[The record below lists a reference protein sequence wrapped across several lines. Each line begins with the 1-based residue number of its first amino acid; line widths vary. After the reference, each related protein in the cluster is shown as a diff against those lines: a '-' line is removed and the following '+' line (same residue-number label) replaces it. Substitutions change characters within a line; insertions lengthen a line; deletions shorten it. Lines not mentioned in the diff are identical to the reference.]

1 MSSSAKI
8 KQTHLD
14 RNAYVYVRQS
24 TATQVQHNRESTRR
38 QYNLVDRAMAL
49 GWPKER
55 VKVIDEDLARSGAGS
70 VERDGFTR
78 MTAEAALGQVG
89 LILSIEVSRVARNNA
104 DWYRL
109 LDLCGV
115 TDTLI
120 GDEDGLYHAGLF
132 NDRLLLGLKGTMAEA
147 ELHVIR
153 ARLDGG
159 IRNKA
164 ARGEL
169 RRGLP
174 IGFVWGEED
183 GEVRLHP
190 DQAVTGA
197 IRALFDK
204 FAEVGSA
211 RQVWLWFRSEGL
223 RFPLQANGLREIR
236 WVTPTYTAIHNI
248 LTNPVY
254 AGAYTY
260 GKTRQERYV
269 DQSGRLRKRLR
280 RLPSSEWAV
289 LIQDHHEGFIDWD
302 TYEMNQA
309 RLKQNTRPRPHQ
321 AGGAVREG
329 AALLQGL
336 ATCASC
342 GRRLNVYYQGRNAT
356 PGYYCPSSNIAN
368 GRGRWCMRVGGARID
383 KAVSEAVLE
392 AVAPAGMQAALQA
405 EELIETEY
413 DSAVAQ
419 WRLQVEQARYQ
430 AERAERRYRSVEP
443 ENRLVARTLEAE
455 WEQRLDELATA
466 EAALTR
472 CEHQCPKRLTDQQRE
487 RIHRLGSD
495 LNRVWAASTTTDRDR
510 KELLRCMLEEV
521 IVAVNRAAAQAHLTL
536 RWRGGTFTELDVP
549 LWHPKETVVRTDE
562 HTVDLLRRLAEHH
575 TDATIA
581 GILNRQ
587 GRKTVR
593 GLRFTSNRVSSLRR
607 SWKIP
612 RYQPPET
619 PPEGELVT
627 VEKAAQIL
635 GVAPSTV
642 HRWINDGFIAGEQ
655 VTPGAPWRIRVAD
668 DWQERF
674 VEEPPPAYVA
684 MQVATRILGVSR
696 QTVLQRVKRGELQA
710 VHVCR
715 GRRKGLR
722 IKVLEN
728 QPTLF
733 VPAEKA
739 GV

>member
-1 MSSSAKI
+1 MSSNSKI
-8 KQTHLD
+8 KSTHLD

-24 TATQVQHNRESTRR
+24 TATQVQHNRESTLR
-38 QYNLVDRAMAL
+38 QYKLVDRAVDL
-49 GWPKER
+49 GWQKEK
-55 VKVIDEDLARSGAGS
+55 VKIIDEDLARSGSSS
-70 VERDGFTR
+70 VERDGFTK
-78 MTAEAALGQVG
+78 MTADVALGQVG

-174 IGFVWGEED
+174 VGFVWGEED
-183 GEVRLHP
+183 GEVLVHP
-190 DQAVTGA
+190 DAAIAGA
-197 IRALFDK
+197 IRTVFEK
-204 FAEVGSA
+204 FAELGSA
-211 RQVWLWFRSEGL
+211 RQVWLWFRGEGL
-223 RFPLQANGLREIR
+223 SFPMQTTGLREIR
-236 WVTPTYTAIHNI
+236 WVSPTYTTIHEI
-248 LTNPVY
+248 LISPVY

-269 DQSGRLRKRLR
+269 DETGRFRKRLR
-280 RLPSSEWAV
+280 RLPQSEWAV
-289 LIQDHHEGFIDWD
+289 LIPQHHEGFIDWN

-309 RLKQNTRPRPHQ
+309 RLKQNIRPRPHQ

-342 GRRLNVYYQGRNAT
+342 GRRLKVYYQGRNST
-356 PGYYCPSSNIAN
+356 PGYYCPSSNVTN
-368 GRGRWCMRVGGARID
+368 GRGQWCMRVGGARLD
-383 KAVSEAVLE
+383 KAVSVAFLE

-405 EELIETEY
+405 EEMIEAEH
-413 DSAVAQ
+413 DSAMAQ

-455 WEQRLDELATA
+455 WEKRLDELTA
-466 EAALTR
+466 AEGELTR
-472 CEHQCPKRLTDQQRE
+472 REHQRPQRLTEEQRE
-487 RIHRLGSD
+487 GIHRLGAD
-495 LNRVWAASTTTDRDR
+495 LSRAWEAPTTTDRDR
-510 KELLRCMLEEV
+510 KELLRALLEEV
-521 IVAVNRAAAQAHLTL
+521 NIAVNRAEAQAHLTL
-536 RWRGGTFTELDVP
+536 RWRGGRFNEIDVAI
-549 LWHPKETVVRTDE
+549 WHPRDSIVRTDE
-562 HTVDLLRRLAEHH
+562 DTVDLLRRLAAHYP
-575 TDATIA
+575 DDTIA
-581 GILNRQ
+581 GIFNRQ
-587 GRKTVR
+587 GRRTAY
-593 GLRFTSNRVSSLRR
+593 GLGFTAGRVGSLRHH
-607 SWKIP
+607 WKIP
-612 RYQPPET
+612 RFRPPQH
-619 PPEGELVT
+619 PPEGEPVPI
-627 VEKAAQIL
+627 EKAARVL
-635 GVAPSTV
+635 GVVPSTV
-642 HRWINDGFIAGEQ
+642 HRWLNEGFIAGEQ
-655 VTPGAPWRIRVAD
+655 TTPGAPWRIRIDEAVKAH
-668 DWQERF
+668 F
-674 VEEPPPAYVA
+674 VESTPEGYVP
-684 MQVATRILGVSR
+684 MIEATKVLGVTR

-710 VHVCR
+710 VHVCH
-715 GRRKGLR
+715 GKRKGLR
-722 IKVLEN
+722 IRVIDS
-728 QPTLF
+728 QPSLF
-733 VPAEKA
+733 DSASSE

>member
-1 MSSSAKI
+1 MSSNPKI
-8 KQTHLD
+8 KPTHLD

-38 QYNLVDRAMAL
+38 QYKLVDRAVDL

-55 VKVIDEDLARSGAGS
+55 VQVIDEDLARSGAGS
-70 VERDGFTR
+70 VERDGFTK
-78 MTAEAALGQVG
+78 MTADVALGQVG

-159 IRNKA
+159 IRSKA

-174 IGFVWGEED
+174 VGFVWGEED
-183 GEVRLHP
+183 GEVLLHP

-197 IRALFDK
+197 IRTVFEK
-204 FAEVGSA
+204 FEEVGSA
-211 RQVWLWFRSEGL
+211 RQVWLWFRNEGL
-223 RFPLQANGLREIR
+223 SFPLQTIGVDELR
-236 WVTPTYTAIHNI
+236 WVTPTYTAIHHI

-269 DQSGRLRKRLR
+269 DETGRLRKRLR
-280 RLPSSEWAV
+280 RLPREEWAV
-289 LIQDHHEGFIDWD
+289 LIKDHHEGFIDWD
-302 TYEMNQA
+302 AFEMNQA
-309 RLKQNTRPRPHQ
+309 RIKQNTRPQRHQ

-329 AALLQGL
+329 TALLQGI

-342 GRRLNVYYQGRNAT
+342 GRKLNVYYQGRNNT
-356 PGYYCPSSNIAN
+356 PGYYCPSSNLAN
-368 GRGRWCMRVGGARID
+368 GRGQWCMRVGGARID
-383 KAVSEAVLE
+383 KAVSTAFLDT
-392 AVAPAGMQAALQA
+392 VAPAGMQAAIQA
-405 EELIETEY
+405 EELIEIEY
-413 DSAVAQ
+413 DGAIAQ
-419 WRLQVEQARYQ
+419 WRLQVEQARYHT
-430 AERAERRYRSVEP
+430 ERAERRYRSVEP

-455 WEQRLDELATA
+455 WEKRLDELTTA
-466 EAALTR
+466 EAELTKR
-472 CEHQCPKRLTDQQRE
+472 EHRRPQQLTEEQRE

-495 LNRVWAASTTTDRDR
+495 LNLAWEAPTTTDRDR
-510 KELLRCMLEEV
+510 KELLRCLLEEV
-521 IVAVNRAAAQAHLTL
+521 NIAVDREAAQAHLEL
-536 RWRGGTFTELDVP
+536 RWRGGMFTEIEVA
-549 LWHPKETVVRTDE
+549 LWHPRESVVRTDE
-562 HTVDLLRRLAEHH
+562 ETIDLVRRLAAFYP
-575 TDATIA
+575 DAKTA

-587 GRKTVR
+587 GRKTAY
-593 GLRFTSNRVSSLRR
+593 GLPFTATRVANLRQH
-607 SWKIP
+607 WKIP
-612 RYQPPET
+612 GFRRSKT
-619 PPEGELVT
+619 LTEGEPVT
-627 VEKAAQIL
+627 VAKAAEIL
-635 GVAPSTV
+635 GVVPSTV
-642 HRWINDGFIAGEQ
+642 HRWLQEGFIAGEQ
-655 VTPGAPWRIRVAD
+655 VTPGAPWRIRINDAVKAH
-668 DWQERF
+668 F
-674 VEEPPPAYVA
+674 VETAPEGYVP
-684 MQVATRILGVSR
+684 MIEATKLLGVTR
-696 QTVLQRVKRGELQA
+696 QTVLQRVKRGELEA
-710 VHVCR
+710 VHVTH

-722 IKVLEN
+722 IKVVDT
-728 QPTLF
+728 QPSLF
-733 VPAEKA
+733 DATPSE

>member
-1 MSSSAKI
+1 MSSSEKI
-8 KQTHLD
+8 KQIHLD

-24 TATQVQHNRESTRR
+24 TATQVEHNRESTRR
-38 QYNLVDRAMAL
+38 QYNLVDRAIAL

-55 VKVIDEDLARSGAGS
+55 VQVVDEDLARTGSGDA
-70 VERDGFTR
+70 ERGGFTQ
-78 MTAEAALGQVG
+78 MAGDVALGQVG
-89 LILSIEVSRVARNNA
+89 MILSIEVSRLARNNA

-120 GDEDGLYHAGLF
+120 GDEDGLYHPGLF

-159 IRNKA
+159 IRSKA

-174 IGFVWGEED
+174 VGFVWGDRE
-183 GEVRLHP
+183 GEVLFHP

-197 IRALFDK
+197 IGTVFER
-204 FAEVGSA
+204 FAELGSA

-223 RFPLQANGLREIR
+223 SFPLQSNGLSEIR

-269 DQSGRLRKRLR
+269 DEIGRLRKRLR
-280 RLPSSEWAV
+280 RLPRSEWSV
-289 LIQDHHEGFIDWD
+289 LIQDHHRGFIDWN
-302 TYEMNQA
+302 TYEMIQA
-309 RLKQNTRPRPHQ
+309 RIKQNTRPGPHQ
-321 AGGAVREG
+321 SGGAVREG
-329 AALLQGL
+329 AALLQGI

-368 GRGRWCMRVGGARID
+368 GRGHWCMRVGGARID
-383 KAVSEAVLE
+383 KAVSTAFLE
-392 AVAPAGMQAALQA
+392 AITPAGMQAALQA
-405 EELIETEY
+405 EELIEAKY

-419 WRLQVEQARYQ
+419 WRLQVEQAGYQ
-430 AERAERRYRSVEP
+430 AQRAGRRYRSVEP

-455 WEQRLDELATA
+455 WEKRLDELTAA
-466 EAALTR
+466 EAELAR
-472 CEHQCPKRLTDQQRE
+472 REHHRPQRLTDQQRE
-487 RIHRLGSD
+487 CIHRLGAD
-495 LNRVWAASTTTDRDR
+495 LNRVWEAPTTTDRDR
-510 KELLRCMLEEV
+510 KELLRSSLEEV
-521 IVAVNRAAAQAHLTL
+521 NIAVNRSEAQAHLTL
-536 RWRGGTFTELDVP
+536 RWRGGMFTEIDVP

-562 HTVDLLRRLAEHH
+562 DTVDLLRRLAEHH
-575 TDATIA
+575 PDATIA

-587 GRKTVR
+587 GRRTAR
-593 GLRFTSNRVSSLRR
+593 GLRFTTNRVCSLRR
-607 SWKIP
+607 HWKIP

-619 PPEGELVT
+619 PPEGQLVT

-635 GVAPSTV
+635 GAAPSTV

-655 VTPGAPWRIRVAD
+655 ITPGAPWRIRVAE
-668 DWQERF
+668 DWKERF
-674 VEEPPPAYVA
+674 VEEPPPGYVA

-722 IKVLEN
+722 IKVLDN
-728 QPTLF
+728 QPSLF
-733 VPAEKA
+733 AATEEE

>member
-1 MSSSAKI
+1 MSSNPKI
-8 KQTHLD
+8 KPTHLD
-14 RNAYVYVRQS
+14 RSAYVYVRQS

-38 QYNLVDRAMAL
+38 QYKLADRAIDL

-55 VKVIDEDLARSGAGS
+55 VKVIDEDLARSGSGN
-70 VERDGFTR
+70 VDRDGFTR
-78 MTAEAALGQVG
+78 MTADVALGQVG

-109 LDLCGV
+109 LDLCSV

-174 IGFVWGEED
+174 VGFVWGEED
-183 GEVRLHP
+183 GEVLLHP
-190 DQAVTGA
+190 DEAVTGA
-197 IRALFDK
+197 IRTVFEK
-204 FAEVGSA
+204 FVEVGSA
-211 RQVWLWFRSEGL
+211 RQVWLWFRSESL
-223 RFPLQANGLREIR
+223 PFPLQTVGVSELR
-236 WVTPTYTAIHNI
+236 WVTPTYTAIHHV

-269 DQSGRLRKRLR
+269 DETGRIRKRLR
-280 RLPSSEWAV
+280 RLPRSEWAV
-289 LIQDHHEGFIDWD
+289 LIPDHHEGFIDWN
-302 TYEMNQA
+302 TYEMNLA
-309 RLKQNTRPRPHQ
+309 RIKQNTHPRPHQ

-329 AALLQGL
+329 MALLQGI

-342 GRRLNVYYQGRNAT
+342 GRKLNVYYQGRNST

-368 GRGRWCMRVGGARID
+368 GRGQWCMRVGGARID
-383 KAVSEAVLE
+383 KAVSAAFLE
-392 AVAPAGMQAALQA
+392 TVAPAGMQAAIQA
-405 EELIETEY
+405 EELIEAEH

-455 WEQRLDELATA
+455 WEKRLDELTAA
-466 EAALTR
+466 EAELAR
-472 CEHQCPKRLTDQQRE
+472 REHRRPEQLTDEQRE
-487 RIHRLGSD
+487 HIHRLGAD
-495 LNRVWAASTTTDRDR
+495 LNRAWEAPTTSDRDR
-510 KELLRCMLEEV
+510 KELLRSLLEEV
-521 IVAVNRAAAQAHLTL
+521 NIAVARPEAQAHLTL
-536 RWRGGTFTELDVP
+536 RWRGGMFTEIDVA
-549 LWHPKETVVRTDE
+549 LWHPKESVVRTDE
-562 HTVDLLRRLAEHH
+562 ETVDLLRRLAAHYP
-575 TDATIA
+575 DATTA

-587 GRKTVR
+587 GRKTAR
-593 GLRFTSNRVSSLRR
+593 GLRFTTTRVASLRQH
-607 SWKIP
+607 WKIP
-612 RYQPPET
+612 GFRRSKK
-619 PPEGELVT
+619 PPEGEPVT
-627 VEKAAQIL
+627 VERAAQIL
-635 GVAPSTV
+635 GVVPSTV
-642 HRWINDGFIAGEQ
+642 HRWLKEGFIAGEQ
-655 VTPGAPWRIRVAD
+655 VTPGAPWRIRMNEAVKAH
-668 DWQERF
+668 F
-674 VEEPPPAYVA
+674 VETTPEGFVP
-684 MQVATRILGVSR
+684 MIEATKFLGVTR
-696 QTVLQRVKRGELQA
+696 QTILQRVKRGDLQA
-710 VHVCR
+710 VHVCH
-715 GRRKGLR
+715 GKRKGLR
-722 IKVLEN
+722 IKVVDN
-728 QPTLF
+728 QPSLF
-733 VPAEKA
+733 DSGSSA